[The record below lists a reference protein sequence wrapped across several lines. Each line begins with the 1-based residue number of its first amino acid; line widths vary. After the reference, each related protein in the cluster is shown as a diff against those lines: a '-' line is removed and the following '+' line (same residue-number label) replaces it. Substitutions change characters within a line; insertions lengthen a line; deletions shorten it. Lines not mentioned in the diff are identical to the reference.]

1 MGYVCNPSTNL
12 FTSMDK
18 QDITGN
24 GGASYTLSH
33 AVANANE
40 IEVYVNNVRQE
51 PNVAYTTNG
60 TALNMTGNVA
70 SSDDFYVVY
79 QGKAVGAIVPPDG
92 SVGTAKLANSAV
104 TDAKITAMAASKLTG
119 ALPALDGSALTG
131 ITSVVKY
138 FGTSEL
144 AQDNSLTTTSTTYVA
159 TGATITIPAA
169 TVATLSK
176 IIIVNNCAMRVDKS
190 SHSHVDIRVQRTAPS
205 AANFAGVRVG
215 DVAAGSKS
223 YVNGTTIAI
232 DSSLGTGDHT
242 YAVYVRKAAANPSY
256 AANIYYNHEGHRMI
270 AVGV

>member
-1 MGYVCNPSTNL
+1 MGYVGNQTTNSYS
-12 FTSMDK
+12 SMDK
-18 QDITGN
+18 QTITGN
-24 GGASYTLSH
+24 GGASYTLTH
-33 AVANANE
+33 AVANAQE

-51 PNVAYTTNG
+51 PGVAYTVSG
-60 TALNMTGNVA
+60 TALSMTGNVV
-70 SSDDFYVVY
+70 STDDFYVVY
-79 QGKAVGAIVPPDG
+79 QGKAVGTIVPPDG
-92 SVGTAKLANSAV
+92 SV
-104 TDAKITAMAASKLTG
+104 TDAKISAMAASKLTG

-131 ITSVVKY
+131 TGVIKY

-144 AQDNSLTTTSTTYVA
+144 AQDGSLTTTSTSYVA

-176 IIIVNNCAMRVDKS
+176 IIIVNNCAMRVDKN
-190 SHSHVDIRVQRTAPS
+190 SHSFIDIRVQRTAPS

-215 DVAAGSKS
+215 DVAAGSES

-242 YAVYVRKAAANPSY
+242 YAVYVRKASGNSSY
-256 AANIYYNHEGHRMI
+256 AASIYYNHEGHRMI

>member
-1 MGYVCNPSTNL
+1 MAYVGNPQAAAFS
-12 FTSMDK
+12 SRPPK
-18 QDITGN
+18 QDLT
-24 GGASYTLSH
+24 GASGTSLTLSH
-33 AVANANE
+33 AVANAE
-40 IEVYVNNVRQE
+40 SIDLFINNVRQE
-51 PNVAYTTNG
+51 PTTAYSVSDTTVTLTGSVVAT
-60 TALNMTGNVA
+60 
-70 SSDDFYVVY
+70 DDIYVVY
-79 QGKAVGAIVPPDG
+79 NSLALQESVPPDG
-92 SVGTAKLANSAV
+92 SV
-104 TDAKITAMAASKLTG
+104 TDAKIATMAASKLTG

-138 FGTSEL
+138 FDTSEL
-144 AQDNSLTTTSTTYVA
+144 AQDGSLTTTSTTYVA

-215 DVAAGSKS
+215 DVAAGSES

-242 YAVYVRKAAANPSY
+242 YAVYVRKAAGNPNY
-256 AANIYYNHEGHRMI
+256 AASIYYNHEGHRMI